1 MKEICKD
8 EEDSEKKENLN
19 SGSKNKK
26 NKWRLKLSD
35 KKVID
40 KLYEPYMI
48 KSLYLRKTNFNIPNI
63 KLFSSWISK
72 ANFQIMKKLK
82 EFNNISKK
90 MNLPYNQDIDTY
102 KLNNNSYNSLIKL
115 TRDITTNHYMST
127 TKNRNIYN

>member
-72 ANFQIMKKLK
+72 ANFQIMKKLG
-82 EFNNISKK
+82 EVNNISKK